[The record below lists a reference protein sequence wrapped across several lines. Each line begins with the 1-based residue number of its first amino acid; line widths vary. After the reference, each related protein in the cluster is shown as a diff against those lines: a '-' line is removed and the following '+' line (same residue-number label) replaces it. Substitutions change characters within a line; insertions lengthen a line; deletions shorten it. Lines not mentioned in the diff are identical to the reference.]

1 MVGINGL
8 GVATVAPLQNA
19 ASARR
24 DVGNDGLILRE
35 LAPGVTV
42 DVIRAA
48 TEPPLQIHVPP
59 MAMDV

>member
-1 MVGINGL
+1 MHVGNSRKSLIPYDSRAL
-8 GVATVAPLQNA
+8 GAGVI
-19 ASARR
+19 

-42 DVIRAA
+42 DEIQAA
-48 TEPPLQIHVPP
+48 TEPPLQVPVPP